1 MADLSIATSPEST
14 TEPTV
19 LTFPDSPFKLHQPFP
34 PAGDQPTAIE
44 GLIEGINDGLSYQT
58 LLGVTGSG
66 KTYTM
71 ANVIARAG
79 RPAIVFAPN
88 KTLAAQLYSE
98 FREFFPQNAV
108 EYFVSYYDYYQP
120 EAYVPQR
127 DLFIEKDSSINEH
140 IEQMRL
146 SCTKSLMER
155 RDVVIVATV
164 SAIYGIGN
172 PNEYH
177 KMILTLRHK
186 DKVAQRDIIAR
197 LIQMQYT
204 RNEMD
209 FPRGSFRVRGDTI
222 DIFPAEHAELA
233 IRVEMFDDEIESL
246 QLFDPLTGRV
256 RQKIPRFT
264 VYPGSHYVT
273 PRSTVLRAVE
283 SIKAELRERLEEFRQ
298 QNKLIEEQRLEQRT
312 RFDLEML
319 AEIGFTKGIENYS
332 RHLSGAMPGEPPP
345 TLIDYLPKDALMFMD
360 ESHVMIGQ
368 LNAMYNGDRS
378 RKTNLVDYGFR
389 LPSALDNRPLKF
401 QEFEGKA
408 RQTIFVSATPAEYE
422 QQRADNVVEQVVR
435 PTGLVDPQIIVRP
448 ALSQVDDL
456 MSEINDRIA
465 KDERVLVTTLT
476 KRMAEQLTEYLGDHG
491 IKVRYLHS
499 DIDTVERVEILRD
512 LRLGTFDVLV
522 GINLLREG
530 LDLPEVSLV
539 AVLDADK
546 EGFLRSER
554 SLIQTIGRAARN
566 LNGVAILYGDQ
577 ITDSMRRAIDETE
590 RRRAKQIAFNEAN
603 GITPKGVQKKIKEMI
618 DGVYSSAAQKA
629 MVEGVHEDAATAK
642 VESMSE
648 KQISKEIKRLEKLM
662 VDHAKNLEFEKAA
675 QVRDQLHV
683 LKQQAFGAP
692 GADNVVSMLGK

>member
-1 MADLSIATSPEST
+1 MTDLTQVEST
-14 TEPTV
+14 LDESKFV
-19 LTFPDSPFKLHQPFP
+19 TFPDSPFRLYQPFE
-34 PAGDQPTAIE
+34 PAGDQPAAIKQ
-44 GLIEGINDGLSYQT
+44 LVEGIQDGLSFQT

-66 KTYTM
+66 KTFTM
-71 ANVIARAG
+71 ANVIARLG

-98 FREFFPQNAV
+98 FRDFFPLNAV

-127 DLFIEKDSSINEH
+127 DLFIEKDSAINEH

-177 KMILTLRHK
+177 QMILTLRAK
-186 DKVAQRDIIAR
+186 DRVSQRDIIAR

-204 RNEMD
+204 RNDID
-209 FPRGSFRVRGDTI
+209 FDRGTFRVRGDTI

-233 IRVEMFDDEIESL
+233 VRVDLFDDEIDTI

-273 PRSTVLRAVE
+273 PRSTVLRAIE
-283 SIKAELRERLEEFRQ
+283 TIKEELRERLDFFRKE
-298 QNKLIEEQRLEQRT
+298 NKLVEEQRLEQRT
-312 RFDLEML
+312 RFDLEMM

-332 RHLSGAMPGEPPP
+332 RHLSGAKPGEPPP
-345 TLIDYLPKDALMFMD
+345 TLVDYLPKDSLMFLD
-360 ESHVMIGQ
+360 ESHVLTGQ
-368 LNAMYNGDRS
+368 LNGMYNGDRA

-389 LPSALDNRPLKF
+389 LPSALDNRPLRF
-401 QEFEGKA
+401 DEFETKM
-408 RQTIFVSATPAEYE
+408 RQTIFVSATPADYE
-422 QQRADNVVEQVVR
+422 KTHSGQVVEQVVR
-435 PTGLVDPQIIVRP
+435 PTGLVDPIVTVKP
-448 ALSQVDDL
+448 AITQVDDL
-456 MSEINDRIA
+456 MNEIAARVKVN
-465 KDERVLVTTLT
+465 ERVLVTTLT
-476 KRMAEQLTEYLGDHG
+476 KRMAEQLTEFLSDNG
-491 IKVRYLHS
+491 IAVRYLHS
-499 DIDTVERVEILRD
+499 DIDTVERVEIIRD

-530 LDLPEVSLV
+530 LDIPEVSLV
-539 AVLDADK
+539 AILDADK

-566 LNGVAILYGDQ
+566 LNGTAILYADKV
-577 ITDSMRRAIDETE
+577 TDSMRRAMGETE
-590 RRRAKQIAFNEAN
+590 RRRNKQIQFNAEN
-603 GITPKGVQKKIKEMI
+603 NITPVGVKKQIRELI
-618 DGVYSSAAQKA
+618 DGVYKIDEARQELMAAQEQA
-629 MVEGVHEDAATAK
+629 RYEA
-642 VESMSE
+642 MSE
-648 KQISKEIKRLEKLM
+648 KQVAKEIKRLEKLM
-662 VDHAKNLEFEKAA
+662 IDHAKNLEFEKAA
-675 QVRDQLHV
+675 QVRDQLHL
-683 LKQQAFGAP
+683 LKEQLFGAP
-692 GADNVVSMLGK
+692 GADNVVSITGQ